1 MKRNSSIA
9 RLGKALVLHLSPSA
23 RILVVGVLLAF
34 GASARAQVDPL
45 PSWNDG
51 PARQAIIDFVKAT
64 PRR

>member
-1 MKRNSSIA
+1 MKRNSLIA
-9 RLGKALVLHLSPSA
+9 RRGQALVLHLSPSV

-51 PARQAIIDFVKAT
+51 PAKQTIIDFVKAT
-64 PRR
+64 TRR